1 MVDDLNALLAE
12 TEIQV
17 KSEPGWISDTEQ
29 RLLELDGR
37 SYLGLI
43 TIPTLEL
50 QLPVQNEWSYPNLK
64 ISPCRMQGNP
74 ESEAYR
80 MPFLISRFHFW
91 AASQEPTP
99 GAGRRSRFPV
109 RQWPESGSLWHFHM
123 RRLSEPGTC

>member
-1 MVDDLNALLAE
+1 MLKKRGNLLIALGLLLLIGAAGLTVYNLNVDKNAGQEAVAVVDDLNALLAE

-74 ESEAYR
+74 E
-80 MPFLISRFHFW
+80 
-91 AASQEPTP
+91 T
-99 GAGRRSRFPV
+99 GRAHV
-109 RQWPESGSLWHFHM
+109 
-123 RRLSEPGTC
+123 